1 VVSRQV
7 WVMISVA
14 MGLLISAAKADPPA
28 NAARLSRVP
37 AQEMLFGDGSPG
49 PYLLAWTAVMP
60 GTDVV
65 AIDGRRALPG
75 LDYELDA
82 AAGKIRFQAP
92 LQRGQL
98 VQIDYQYDP
107 AAAKPNKST
116 LSLPLALTVLQDR
129 RSSIQFMGALRPD
142 PRGSAPALL
151 GFTADTRVAGARIS
165 SLLLLTPS
173 PAAPPG
179 AGPSGGARPGM
190 DRTSAMRLGAE
201 GESGGLKY
209 HALWSQAGAGFTGAP
224 QLQTP
229 AGLRQIE
236 LAATYQAAR
245 GLTLTTQ
252 SSRTQAL
259 TEAQRGQERGQ
270 ERYELAY
277 RPSPNGSLSLSQEDA
292 RKAKVDGT
300 EEETRQ
306 TRLQLDQQVGATTR
320 VAALLEQ
327 VSTRGTAADD
337 RRGKAALSL
346 QSRPWGRLT
355 LTTRAERTASER
367 DGAGSVY
374 GFGAEVQA
382 ASRLVV
388 GANWT
393 HTATEN
399 AGERSDSQL
408 RLALK
413 GLAGDRHPLT
423 AVVSLQ
429 RTDSERG
436 GTTLGTL
443 WNLAAGTRGWLKLEG
458 KSTARLAP
466 TGEAATEASYRLEA
480 TPVPGVKVA
489 ALTATLDPAGQPATE
504 NQEASLQLAPVKPL
518 TLGGSLGTSTQG
530 DTTTTITSVS
540 GTVRVPLIDVSGQLK
555 QRDRGGADALITR
568 DYRVALTPASWLKV
582 SGRYVENPEDSSGSV
597 QDQVAT
603 SLGLQTRVGPV
614 TLGGSVS
621 NSEARLSLTETQ
633 QTELRLTL
641 SLAPGS
647 RFYSAYKASDERALD
662 LVRGRTYSFGL
673 THAVGNSFYLQLEG
687 EMTTYTRDGIRL
699 AERDQTR
706 ANARLGLR
714 F

>member
-1 VVSRQV
+1 VVSRQA
-7 WVMISVA
+7 WVMISVGI
-14 MGLLISAAKADPPA
+14 GLLISAAKADTPA
-28 NAARLSRVP
+28 PATRPSRAP
-37 AQEMLFGDGSPG
+37 AHGVLFGDGSPG
-49 PYLLAWTAVMP
+49 PYLLAWTAVTP

-75 LDYELDA
+75 LDYELDG
-82 AAGKIRFQAP
+82 AAGKIRFRTP
-92 LQRGQL
+92 VQRVQ
-98 VQIDYQYDP
+98 VIQIDYQYDP
-107 AAAKPNKST
+107 TAAKPNKST
-116 LSLPLALTVLQDR
+116 LSFPLSLTVLQDG

-142 PRGSAPALL
+142 PRGGAPALL
-151 GFTADTRVAGARIS
+151 GFTADTRVAGARVS
-165 SLLLLTPS
+165 SLLLLTPA
-173 PAAPPG
+173 PATPPGGGPPG
-179 AGPSGGARPGM
+179 APQRDM
-190 DRTSAMRLGAE
+190 DRTSAMRLGLD
-201 GESGGLKY
+201 GESGRLKY
-209 HALWSQAGAGFTGAP
+209 RALWAQAGAGFAGAP

-229 AGLRQIE
+229 AGLRQVE

-259 TEAQRGQERGQ
+259 TPAQRGQERGV

-292 RKAKVDGT
+292 RKAKQDGT

-306 TRLQLDQQVGATTR
+306 SRLQLDRQLGASTR
-320 VAALLEQ
+320 VAALLER
-327 VSTRGTAADD
+327 VSTRGTPADD
-337 RRGKAALSL
+337 RRGKAAFSL

-367 DGAGSVY
+367 DGAGSLY
-374 GFGAEVQA
+374 AFGAEVQA

-393 HTATEN
+393 HTSTES
-399 AGERSDSQL
+399 AGDRSDSQL
-408 RLALK
+408 RLALR
-413 GLAGDRHPLT
+413 GPLT
-423 AVVSLQ
+423 AAVSLQ
-429 RTDSERG
+429 RIDAERD
-436 GTTLGTL
+436 GTTLGAL

-458 KSTARLAP
+458 KSTERLAP
-466 TGEAATEASYRLEA
+466 TGASATEASYRLEA
-480 TPVPGVKVA
+480 TPLRGVKLA
-489 ALTATLDPAGQPATE
+489 ARTATRDATDQPTTE
-504 NQEASLQLAPVKPL
+504 NEEASLEVAPVKAL

-530 DTTTTITSVS
+530 DTTTTITSLS
-540 GTVRVPLIDVSGQLK
+540 GTVHVPVIDVSGRLK
-555 QRDRGGADALITR
+555 QRDRDGADALITR
-568 DYRVALTPASWLKV
+568 DYRVALTPASWLKLD
-582 SGRYVENPEDSSGSV
+582 GRYVENPEDRDGRV

-621 NSEARLSLTETQ
+621 STEARQSLSETQ

-641 SLAPGS
+641 NLAPGS
-647 RFYSAYKASDERALD
+647 RLYSAYKASDERALD
-662 LVRGRTYSFGL
+662 LVRGRTFSFGL
-673 THAVGNSFYLQLEG
+673 THAVGSSFYLQLEG

-699 AERDQTR
+699 AERDQAR